1 MSSAA
6 DIAATVDGAPV
17 DETLARYSDLLFGTA
32 ITVYV
37 LAMVLFL
44 GSLAAVRSRRLADR
58 ALVGATVGA
67 DAGRTADL
75 RTPGKIEQA
84 RRRSLGEKLGNMAY
98 PVVIVG
104 LLAHVASIVT
114 RGFATDRAPWGNMYE
129 FISLTCAACVIA
141 GIVVLRKPE
150 HRPLLSFVLLPV
162 TLLMFIAGRWLYT
175 QAAPVVPALKS
186 YWLAIHVSIISISSG
201 VLLVSGV
208 ASLLYLIKMR
218 WGAEVS
224 ATKEPYSGE
233 PYADLVDGTG
243 MKGIG
248 GSLRRIVAHIPGAD
262 TLDRLAYKCVVFGFP
277 LFGLGVICGAI
288 WAEAAWG
295 RFWGWDPKETVSFIA
310 WVIYAAYLHARATA
324 GWRNTAA
331 AWINVAGFVA
341 LLFNL
346 FIINLVVSGL
356 HSYAGL

>member
-1 MSSAA
+1 MNNG
-6 DIAATVDGAPV
+6 TVQA

-32 ITVYV
+32 MAVYV
-37 LAMVLFL
+37 VAAFLFF
-44 GSLAAVRSRRLADR
+44 GALAAVRGRRLEER
-58 ALVGATVGA
+58 ELVA
-67 DAGRTADL
+67 AGTASASAGSDDVRVPGRVAGPAKRTFGD
-75 RTPGKIEQA
+75 
-84 RRRSLGEKLGNMAY
+84 KLGNMGL

-104 LLAHVASIVT
+104 LVAHLASIVL
-114 RGFATDRAPWGNMYE
+114 RAMATDRVPWGNMYE
-129 FISLTCAACVIA
+129 FVSMTCAAGVIA
-141 GIVVLRKPE
+141 ALVILRKPE
-150 HRPLLSFVLLPV
+150 HRALLSFVLLPV
-162 TLLMFIAGRWLYT
+162 VLLMFIAGRWLYT

-186 YWLAIHVSIISISSG
+186 YWLAVHVSIISVSSG
-201 VLLVSGV
+201 ILMVSGV
-208 ASLLYLIKMR
+208 ASILYLMKMR
-218 WGAEVS
+218 WASNPADDAASTARPGLGGA
-224 ATKEPYSGE
+224 
-233 PYADLVDGTG
+233 
-243 MKGIG
+243 
-248 GSLRRIVAHIPGAD
+248 LRRIVDHIPAAES
-262 TLDRLAYKCVVFGFP
+262 LDRLAYKTVVVGFP

-341 LLFNL
+341 MLFNL

>member
-1 MSSAA
+1 MN
-6 DIAATVDGAPV
+6 TGAVQV

-37 LAMVLFL
+37 IAMFLFL
-44 GSLAAVRSRRLADR
+44 AALAGARSRRLA
-58 ALVGATVGA
+58 AKELVGAT
-67 DAGRTADL
+67 AGSAGSSASGSSTPVD
-75 RTPGKIEQA
+75 RTPGKLAQGT
-84 RRRSLGEKLGNMAY
+84 RRSFSEKLGAMAY
-98 PVVIVG
+98 PVVFVG
-104 LLAHVASIVT
+104 LAAHIASIVT
-114 RGFATDRAPWGNMYE
+114 RGIATDRAPWGNMYE
-129 FISLTCAACVIA
+129 FISMTCAACVIA
-141 GIVVLRKPE
+141 GVVVLRKPSN
-150 HRPLLSFVLLPV
+150 RPLLSFVLLPV
-162 TLLMFIAGRWLYT
+162 ILLMFIAGRWLYT

-208 ASLLYLIKMR
+208 ASVLYLVKMQ
-218 WGAEVS
+218 WGAKAEDPKRS
-224 ATKEPYSGE
+224 DSGF
-233 PYADLVDGTG
+233 TG
-243 MKGIG
+243 GVMR
-248 GSLRRIVAHIPGAD
+248 LVAHIPGAD

-288 WAEAAWG
+288 WAESAWG

-331 AWINVAGFVA
+331 ARINVAGFVA

>member
-1 MSSAA
+1 MNTGSAH
-6 DIAATVDGAPV
+6 I
-17 DETLARYSDLLFGTA
+17 DETMARYSDLLFSTA

-37 LAMVLFL
+37 IAMILFL
-44 GSLAAVRSRRLADR
+44 AALAGARSRKLVTTS
-58 ALVGATVGA
+58 ALVTVGA
-67 DAGRTADL
+67 GGPNSGVTDATRAPGRIAEPVA
-75 RTPGKIEQA
+75 RTF
-84 RRRSLGEKLGNMAY
+84 SEKLGAMAY
-98 PVVIVG
+98 PVVFVG
-104 LLAHVASIVT
+104 IAAHIASIVA
-114 RGFATDRAPWGNMYE
+114 RGLATDRAPWGNMYE
-129 FISLTCAACVIA
+129 FISLTCAACAVA
-141 GIVVLRKPE
+141 GLVVLRKPAN
-150 HRPLLSFVLLPV
+150 RPLLSFVLLPV

-186 YWLAIHVSIISISSG
+186 YWLAIHVSVISISSG

-208 ASLLYLIKMR
+208 ASVLYLIKVR
-218 WGAEVS
+218 WGAASAAVS
-224 ATKEPYSGE
+224 E
-233 PYADLVDGTG
+233 TG
-243 MKGIG
+243 GG
-248 GSLRRIVAHIPGAD
+248 VVGSLRRLVAHIPPTD
-262 TLDRLAYKCVVFGFP
+262 TLDRLAYKSVVFGFP
-277 LFGLGVICGAI
+277 LFGLGIIFGAI

-324 GWRNTAA
+324 GWRSTAA

>member
-1 MSSAA
+1 MN
-6 DIAATVDGAPV
+6 V

-44 GSLAAVRSRRLADR
+44 WSLAAVRTRRMESRE
-58 ALVGATVGA
+58 LVGAAVGGA
-67 DAGRTADL
+67 STTTAEAV
-75 RTPGKIEQA
+75 RTPGRVSGPQ
-84 RRRSLGEKLGNMAY
+84 RRGLGEKLGGMAY

-104 LLAHVASIVT
+104 FLAHVASIIT
-114 RGFATDRAPWGNMYE
+114 RGLATERAPWGNMYE
-129 FISLTCAACVIA
+129 FISLTCAACVLA
-141 GIVVLRKPE
+141 GLVVLRKPE
-150 HRPLLSFVLLPV
+150 HRPLLSFVLLPA

-208 ASLLYLIKMR
+208 ASVLYLVKMR
-218 WGAEVS
+218 WG
-224 ATKEPYSGE
+224 TP
-233 PYADLVDGTG
+233 ADDAAVESE
-243 MKGIG
+243 G
-248 GSLRRIVAHIPGAD
+248 GVGAALRRIVAHIPTAQS
-262 TLDRLAYKCVVFGFP
+262 LDRLAYKCVVFGFP

-324 GWRNTAA
+324 GWRNVAA
-331 AWINVAGFVA
+331 VWINVAGFVA

>member
-1 MSSAA
+1 MNTGS
-6 DIAATVDGAPV
+6 IHV

-32 ITVYV
+32 ITIYV
-37 LAMVLFL
+37 LAMLLFL
-44 GSLAAVRSRRLADR
+44 AALAGARSRKLTSTAQLVTAGGSGVAVDDR
-58 ALVGATVGA
+58 A
-67 DAGRTADL
+67 
-75 RTPGKIEQA
+75 PGKVA
-84 RRRSLGEKLGNMAY
+84 DTPRRNLGDRLGNMAY
-98 PVVIVG
+98 PVVVVG
-104 LLAHVASIVT
+104 LIAHVASIVL
-114 RGFATDRAPWGNMYE
+114 RGMATERPPWGNMYE

-141 GIVVLRKPE
+141 GLVVLRKPE
-150 HRPLLSFVLLPV
+150 HRPLLTFVLLPV
-162 TLLMFIAGRWLYT
+162 SLLMFIGGRWLYT

-186 YWLAIHVSIISISSG
+186 YWLAIHVSIISVSSG

-208 ASLLYLIKMR
+208 ASALYLIKMR
-218 WGAEVS
+218 WGRPESDDPA
-224 ATKEPYSGE
+224 AAGSG
-233 PYADLVDGTG
+233 
-243 MKGIG
+243 
-248 GSLRRIVAHIPGAD
+248 IVAGVRRVIDRIPNAD

-288 WAEAAWG
+288 WAESAWG

-324 GWRNTAA
+324 GWRSNAA

>member
-1 MSSAA
+1 MNTGS
-6 DIAATVDGAPV
+6 IQI
-17 DETLARYSDLLFGTA
+17 DETWARYSDLLFGTA
-32 ITVYV
+32 ITIYV

-44 GSLAAVRSRRLADR
+44 ASLAGARSRRLAGAELVAVGSGTAGSVAVGSAGGDR
-58 ALVGATVGA
+58 APGRVA
-67 DAGRTADL
+67 DA
-75 RTPGKIEQA
+75 P
-84 RRRSLGEKLGNMAY
+84 RRSFGERLGNMAY

-104 LLAHVASIVT
+104 LIAQIASIVL
-114 RGFATDRAPWGNMYE
+114 RGMATGRPPWGNMYE
-129 FISLTCAACVIA
+129 FISLTCAACVTA

-150 HRPLLSFVLLPV
+150 HRPLLTFVLLPA
-162 TLLMFIAGRWLYT
+162 TLLMFIGGRWLYT

-208 ASLLYLIKMR
+208 ASVLYLVKMQ
-218 WGAEVS
+218 WGRPESEDPA
-224 ATKEPYSGE
+224 AAGSGFV
-233 PYADLVDGTG
+233 AGVRRVVD
-243 MKGIG
+243 
-248 GSLRRIVAHIPGAD
+248 RIPSAD

-288 WAEAAWG
+288 WAESAWG

-324 GWRNTAA
+324 GWRSTAA

>member
-1 MSSAA
+1 MNTGS
-6 DIAATVDGAPV
+6 IQV
-17 DETLARYSDLLFGTA
+17 DETWARYSDLLFGTA
-32 ITVYV
+32 ITIYV
-37 LAMVLFL
+37 LAMFLFL
-44 GSLAAVRSRRLADR
+44 AALAGARSRRLASSEQLVAAGGGSVTTADR
-58 ALVGATVGA
+58 AP
-67 DAGRTADL
+67 GRVSEAPRHSFGERL
-75 RTPGKIEQA
+75 GK
-84 RRRSLGEKLGNMAY
+84 MAY

-104 LLAHVASIVT
+104 LIAQLASIVL
-114 RGFATDRAPWGNMYE
+114 RGMATGRAPWGNMYE

-150 HRPLLSFVLLPV
+150 HRPLLTFVLLPV

-208 ASLLYLIKMR
+208 ASVLYLIKMR
-218 WGAEVS
+218 WGRPESDDPA
-224 ATKEPYSGE
+224 ATGSGFM
-233 PYADLVDGTG
+233 AGLHRVID
-243 MKGIG
+243 
-248 GSLRRIVAHIPGAD
+248 RIPTAD

-288 WAEAAWG
+288 WAESAWG

>member
-1 MSSAA
+1 M
-6 DIAATVDGAPV
+6 AATVNGVPV
-17 DETLARYSDLLFGTA
+17 DETMARYSDLLFGTA
-32 ITVYV
+32 ITIYV
-37 LAMVLFL
+37 LAMAMFL
-44 GSLAAVRSRRLADR
+44 VSLAAVRSRKLADKS
-58 ALVGATVGA
+58 LVGAGVGTTETGA
-67 DAGRTADL
+67 
-75 RTPGKIEQA
+75 RTPGKLEQA
-84 RRRSLGEKLGNMAY
+84 PRRSFGDKLGNMAY

-104 LLAHVASIVT
+104 LLAHIGSIVF
-114 RGFATDRAPWGNMYE
+114 RGMATDRAPWGNMYE
-129 FISLTCAACVIA
+129 FISLTCAACVVA
-141 GIVVLRKPE
+141 GLVVLRKPE
-150 HRPLLSFVLLPV
+150 HRPLISFVLLPV
-162 TLLMFIAGRWLYT
+162 TLLMFIGGRYLYT
-175 QAAPVVPALKS
+175 DAAPVVPALKS

-208 ASLLYLIKMR
+208 ASVLYLIKMR
-218 WGAEVS
+218 WGTQTAD
-224 ATKEPYSGE
+224 EPYDS
-233 PYADLVDGTG
+233 LVDGTG
-243 MKGIG
+243 MKGFG
-248 GSLRRIVAHIPGAD
+248 GAVRRVVAHIPNAD

-288 WAEAAWG
+288 WAESAWG

-356 HSYAGL
+356 HSYQGL

>member
-1 MSSAA
+1 MNPEG
-6 DIAATVDGAPV
+6 TTEVVGHV

-37 LAMVLFL
+37 LAMALFL
-44 GSLAAVRSRRLADR
+44 AALAGARTRRLA
-58 ALVGATVGA
+58 AKAELVGAGVTVSSDTRA
-67 DAGRTADL
+67 
-75 RTPGKIEQA
+75 PGKIDDA
-84 RRRSLGEKLGNMAY
+84 RPRRTLGERLGDMAY
-98 PVVIVG
+98 PVVVVG
-104 LLAHVASIVT
+104 LLAHIASIIT
-114 RGFATDRAPWGNMYE
+114 RGLATDRAPWGNMYE
-129 FISLTCAACVIA
+129 FISLTCAACVVA
-141 GIVVLRKPE
+141 GLVVLRKRE
-150 HRPLLSFVLLPV
+150 YRPLLAFVLLPV

-208 ASLLYLIKMR
+208 ASILYLIKMR
-218 WGAEVS
+218 WGATS
-224 ATKEPYSGE
+224 TA
-233 PYADLVDGTG
+233 VDDDAQRTG
-243 MKGIG
+243 RLAPLG
-248 GSLRRIVAHIPGAD
+248 RIVDHIPSAD

-324 GWRNTAA
+324 GWRNTSA